1 MNATPSRAVCSQV
14 SKRGRVE
21 SPIGV
26 NPIGSIKEDLSYLAK
41 DENVPI
47 YLRNIVA
54 FLANIVEE
62 QTTTITNLSR
72 ENHELRTLFD
82 FHNAKPVSP
91 ISKIVAE
98 SKETAPVVCNHKCV
112 ADPCEDRE
120 RSRAVVLS
128 GVPESDSQY
137 PVGRNDDDVH
147 KVKLVVNSLGVECS
161 PVAVYRMGQMGPH
174 PRLLKVVL
182 PTSKHQQLLCNRSR
196 WLRGSQFH
204 GVWLRPSL
212 TKEERD
218 RQRRERLLKEPWKR
232 RGDQTQRSQGI
243 RAYGDPSGVRAPR
256 FQQWNN
262 GGSGN
267 Y

>member
-1 MNATPSRAVCSQV
+1 MYLSIWGTLLLFWPILWRSRQLPSPTWHVRIMNYVHCS
-14 SKRGRVE
+14 
-21 SPIGV
+21 I
-26 NPIGSIKEDLSYLAK
+26 SIM
-41 DENVPI
+41 
-47 YLRNIVA
+47 
-54 FLANIVEE
+54 
-62 QTTTITNLSR
+62 LSR
-72 ENHELRTLFD
+72 FHPFPRLLLR
-82 FHNAKPVSP
+82 V
-91 ISKIVAE
+91 
-98 SKETAPVVCNHKCV
+98 
-112 ADPCEDRE
+112 R
-120 RSRAVVLS
+120 RQ
-128 GVPESDSQY
+128 ESDSQY

-161 PVAVYRMGQMGPH
+161 LVAVYRMGQMGPH

-232 RGDQTQRSQGI
+232 PGDQTQRSQGI